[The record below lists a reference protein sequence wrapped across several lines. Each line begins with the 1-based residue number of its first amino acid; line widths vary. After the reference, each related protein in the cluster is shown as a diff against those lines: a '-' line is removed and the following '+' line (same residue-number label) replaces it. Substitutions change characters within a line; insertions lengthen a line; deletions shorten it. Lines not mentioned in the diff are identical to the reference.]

1 MPTFVY
7 RAADASGRTVKGRLE
22 GESQAAV
29 LRALEQQSLVP
40 LNVRAAKARRLAD
53 EQRARC
59 TNIGLSLREKLE
71 FTRQLKV
78 MLESGVTIL
87 STLGVLRQ
95 CSKGPYRRLLEAVST
110 DIQRGAPLS
119 EALAAHPRTFDAFY
133 VGTVR
138 AGETGGVHTEALQQL
153 INYYER
159 RAALRREVRS
169 ALTYPAIVIAT
180 LIGACC
186 VMLVWVIPQFKG
198 LFGSFGAEL
207 PWATRLLLGLS
218 GFVASNAALLGVGAA
233 LLIGAGILAM
243 RFPTG
248 RAALASVLRHVPIL
262 GEIAHLAAV
271 VQFARMLAL
280 LERAGLPLLETLRVV
295 ERMLPSGPVKRLA
308 ASMRTQVGAG
318 SSLAAAVSGA
328 GVLPDMLEHMISVGE
343 EAGRIDETLFAAAG
357 YLEEELRA
365 RIHGLTIALEPA
377 LTILVSAMVMF
388 VALAIFLPL
397 WDTPTLLLHS

>member
-1 MPTFVY
+1 
-7 RAADASGRTVKGRLE
+7 
-22 GESQAAV
+22 
-29 LRALEQQSLVP
+29 
-40 LNVRAAKARRLAD
+40 
-53 EQRARC
+53 
-59 TNIGLSLREKLE
+59 
-71 FTRQLKV
+71 
-78 MLESGVTIL
+78 
-87 STLGVLRQ
+87 
-95 CSKGPYRRLLEAVST
+95 
-110 DIQRGAPLS
+110 
-119 EALAAHPRTFDAFY
+119 
-133 VGTVR
+133 
-138 AGETGGVHTEALQQL
+138 
-153 INYYER
+153 
-159 RAALRREVRS
+159 
-169 ALTYPAIVIAT
+169 
-180 LIGACC
+180 
-186 VMLVWVIPQFKG
+186 
-198 LFGSFGAEL
+198 
-207 PWATRLLLGLS
+207 
-218 GFVASNAALLGVGAA
+218 VASNAAPLGVGAA
-233 LLIGAGILAM
+233 LLIGACILAM

-248 RAALASVLRHVPIL
+248 RAALASVLRRVPIL
-262 GEIAHLAAV
+262 GEIAHLSAV

-397 WDTPTLLLHS
+397 WDTPSLLLHS